1 MKYTIKETRYGL
13 FQSYDEHGNP
23 LTMGLT
29 EEAVSFVTTNIRIP
43 VLRGEWDGETHVAGK
58 AVVDGKL

>member
-13 FQSYDEHGNP
+13 FQSYDEDGIP

-29 EEAVSFVTTNIRIP
+29 EEAVDFCTKNIRIP
-43 VLRGEWDGETHVAGK
+43 VLRGEWDGITTTGEK

>member
-13 FQSYDEHGNP
+13 FQSYDENDNP

-29 EEAVSFVTTNIRIP
+29 YEAVDYVTANIRIP
-43 VLRGEWDGETHVAGK
+43 VLRGEWDGTTATKEK